1 MAGKYIYRRIK
12 DLRIDNDK
20 KQKEISDYLGITQQQ
35 YSLYENGEREI
46 PFHLVIGI
54 AKLYNIS
61 LDYIASIV
69 ENPKPF
75 ENQNKKELTA
85 KQLALLEAY
94 ESKKEFQKTIDKLLD
109 IQWKQYK
116 IYSKKRNQQHF
127 NREE

>member
-61 LDYIASIV
+61 LDYIASKV

-109 IQWKQYK
+109 IQ
-116 IYSKKRNQQHF
+116 
-127 NREE
+127 